1 MVRKIPLCLLVG
13 LIVSLAASAG
23 EVETG
28 AAQGVYVDVTKVV
41 AAEAVSPVDGI
52 RSAGQPD
59 AAAFKVFAD
68 AGYVAVIDMRGPK
81 EDRGLSD
88 ERALIEELGMDYVAL
103 PITDRKQINVETAA
117 ELDRLLAGFD
127 GPVLIHCRSANRA
140 GAVLA
145 LRHSL
150 TGVSDD
156 EALAFGATAG
166 LTKPQ
171 LKALVQE
178 RLGKN

>member
-1 MVRKIPLCLLVG
+1 VNKKIPLCVLFG
-13 LIVSLAASAG
+13 LAVSLVANAG
-23 EVETG
+23 EAESGT
-28 AAQGVYVDVTKVV
+28 AQGVFVDVAKVV
-41 AAEAVSPVDGI
+41 AAGAVSPVDGI
-52 RSAGQPD
+52 TSAGQPD
-59 AAAFKVFAD
+59 EAAFRVFAE

-81 EDRGLSD
+81 EDRGLSN
-88 ERALIEELGMDYVAL
+88 ERELIEGLGMDYVEL

-127 GPVLIHCRSANRA
+127 GPVLIHCKSANRV

-166 LTKPQ
+166 LTKPK
-171 LKALVQE
+171 LKALVQK
-178 RLGKN
+178 RLDSN